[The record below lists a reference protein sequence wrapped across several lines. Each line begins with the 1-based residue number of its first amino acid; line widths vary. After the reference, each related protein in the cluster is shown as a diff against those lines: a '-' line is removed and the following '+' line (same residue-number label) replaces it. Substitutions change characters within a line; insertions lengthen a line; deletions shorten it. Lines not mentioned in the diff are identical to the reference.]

1 MGSVQTDHSVA
12 FCFLKYKH
20 IYNGGTVTLT
30 LQKLIIIKK
39 EKSIH
44 KETKGSSALG
54 TWMQRAHWLSS
65 TLQYQIKEKERNKQ
79 K

>member
-44 KETKGSSALG
+44 KETKGSSAL
-54 TWMQRAHWLSS
+54 AHGCRGL
-65 TLQYQIKEKERNKQ
+65 TGCLVLYNIR
-79 K
+79 